1 MQIIP
6 VPRLPLDEFEDPS
19 PATLVAGLALLGA
32 VALAEEGVECLSD
45 LAGACLDFLL
55 D

>member
-6 VPRLPLDEFEDPS
+6 VPRLTRDEFEDPS
-19 PATLVAGLALLGA
+19 PATIVAGLALLGA
-32 VALAEEGVECLSD
+32 AALAEEGVECLSD